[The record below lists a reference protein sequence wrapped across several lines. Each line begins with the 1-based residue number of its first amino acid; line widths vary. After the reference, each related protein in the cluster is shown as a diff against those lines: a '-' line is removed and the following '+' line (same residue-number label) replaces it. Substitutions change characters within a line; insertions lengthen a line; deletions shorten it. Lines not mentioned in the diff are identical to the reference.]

1 VEAME
6 YYDKAIA
13 SAREN
18 EYVNEEAI
26 ANELAAK
33 FYLLRD
39 KEKIAH
45 TYMMEARYAYERWGA
60 TAKVKDLDER
70 YPQLLERMSVGA
82 GTDVDSTKTH
92 TITTEE
98 TLGSLDLNTVVK
110 ASQTISGE
118 IMLETLLAKMM
129 NIVIE
134 NAGAQKGCLIL
145 EKRGQLMIEAEA
157 AVDVDET
164 RVLQSIA
171 VEGNPLLPEAIINYT
186 ARTLKS
192 VVLNDAVD
200 EGNFT
205 KEPYIL
211 KHQPKSVLCSPLTH
225 QGKLSGILYLENNL
239 TKDAFTPARLEVLN
253 LLSAQA
259 AISIENAHLYEN
271 LEQLVDERTQELSEK
286 NEELEQT
293 LEELRATQHQLVM
306 REKMASL
313 GNLVAGVAHEMN
325 NPIGAIHSSAD
336 VATRGIGKIKSLLQ
350 NNQDNSNYDE
360 RQLQRSL
367 KLLEGNNQVITTASD
382 RIAKIVQS
390 LRAFA
395 RLDEAAFQKAD
406 LHENIDTTLTL
417 LHHELRD
424 KAEVIKEY
432 GEIPRIHCY
441 PSELNQVWMNL
452 LRNAVQAI
460 EQKGTIKIATTADET
475 QVYVRISDTGKGIPP
490 QELQK
495 IFDPGFTTQ
504 GGGVGVGLGLSI
516 VYNIIQKH
524 HGDINVSSKVGSGS
538 EFIIALPIL

>member
-1 VEAME
+1 
-6 YYDKAIA
+6 
-13 SAREN
+13 
-18 EYVNEEAI
+18 
-26 ANELAAK
+26 
-33 FYLLRD
+33 
-39 KEKIAH
+39 
-45 TYMMEARYAYERWGA
+45 MMEARYAYERWGA

-70 YPQLLERMSVGA
+70 YPQLLKRTSVVA
-82 GTDVDSTKTH
+82 GTDVDGTTTH
-92 TITTEE
+92 TTTTEE

-118 IMLETLLAKMM
+118 ITLETLLAKMM
-129 NIVIE
+129 KIVIE
-134 NAGAQKGCLIL
+134 NGGAQKGCLIL
-145 EKRGQLMIEAEA
+145 ERRGKLMIEAEVA
-157 AVDVDET
+157 ADEDDIP
-164 RVLQSIA
+164 VLQSIP
-171 VEGNPLLPEAIINYT
+171 VEGNPLLPEAIINYA

-211 KHQPKSVLCSPLTH
+211 KHQPKSVLCSPVIH
-225 QGKLSGILYLENNL
+225 QGKLSCILYLENNL
-239 TKDAFTPARLEVLN
+239 TKDAFTPARLEMLN

-259 AISIENAHLYEN
+259 AISIDNAQLYEN
-271 LEQLVDERTQELSEK
+271 LEQLVDERTEELREK

-293 LEELRATQHQLVM
+293 LGELRATQHQLVM

-336 VATRGIGKIKSLLQ
+336 VATRGIRKIKSLLQ
-350 NNQDNSNYDE
+350 NDQTLDKPNYED

-395 RLDEAAFQKAD
+395 RLDEAAFQKSD
-406 LHENIDTTLTL
+406 LHENVDATLTL

-432 GEIPRIHCY
+432 GEIPDIHCY

-460 EQKGTIKIATTADET
+460 EEKGTIKIATSADEPH
-475 QVYVRISDTGKGIPP
+475 VYVRISDTGKGIPP
-490 QELQK
+490 ENLKK

-504 GGGVGVGLGLSI
+504 GGGVGTGLGLSI
-516 VYNIIQKH
+516 AYNIVVVKH
-524 HGDINVSSKVGSGS
+524 HGDIKVHSKVGEGS
-538 EFIIALPIL
+538 EFIIALPIEQTS